1 MTVLHGNVL
10 DGNVL
15 AGPLAEVYGVD
26 VSSLTIRCTDCGD
39 GAVLAQTVVHVAA
52 GLVVRCRSCDGVL
65 LTVVLRPGA
74 SPVVTATAVSGLP
87 G

>member
-1 MTVLHGNVL
+1 MTVL

-15 AGPLAEVYGVD
+15 AGPLAEVYGLE
-26 VSSLTIRCTDCGD
+26 VSSLEIRCTGCGD
-39 GAVLAQTVVHVAA
+39 EGALAQTVVHVAA
-52 GLVVRCRSCDGVL
+52 GLVVRCRSCECVL

-74 SPVVTATAVSGLP
+74 PPVVTLTAVSGLP

>member
-1 MTVLHGNVL
+1 MSVL

-15 AGPLAEVYGVD
+15 AGPLAEIYGVE
-26 VSSLTIRCTDCGD
+26 VSGLMVRCAGCGD
-39 GAVLAQTVVHVAA
+39 EGTVAQTVVHVAA

-74 SPVVTATAVSGLP
+74 SPVVTVTAVSGLP